1 MTPLDELL
9 EIERRLWRNDAD
21 IYAATYLPEAVL
33 IFPGIGRIDVDTAV
47 EAIRGENAA
56 GRHWAEVSFSAETAV
71 EVAAGTCLVA
81 YHADARWNDQPTAEA
96 VDCLTVYVKR
106 EGRWR
111 VAAHQQTGNPCPRL
125 AGIWRRWFI
134 P

>member
-33 IFPGIGRIDVDTAV
+33 IYVDTAV

-56 GRHWAEVSFSAETAV
+56 GRHWAEV
-71 EVAAGTCLVA
+71 
-81 YHADARWNDQPTAEA
+81 
-96 VDCLTVYVKR
+96 
-106 EGRWR
+106 
-111 VAAHQQTGNPCPRL
+111 
-125 AGIWRRWFI
+125 
-134 P
+134 

>member
-71 EVAAGTCLVA
+71 EVAAGTCLLA

-111 VAAHQQTGNPCPRL
+111 VAAHQQTGNP
-125 AGIWRRWFI
+125 
-134 P
+134 

>member
-33 IFPGIGRIDVDTAV
+33 IYVDTAV

-56 GRHWAEVSFSAETAV
+56 GRHWAEVALSAETTV
-71 EVAAGTCLVA
+71 EIAAGTCLLA

-106 EGRWR
+106 DGRWR
-111 VAAHQQTGNPCPRL
+111 VAAHQQTGNP
-125 AGIWRRWFI
+125 
-134 P
+134 

>member
-56 GRHWAEVSFSAETAV
+56 GRHWAEVSFSAET
-71 EVAAGTCLVA
+71 
-81 YHADARWNDQPTAEA
+81 
-96 VDCLTVYVKR
+96 
-106 EGRWR
+106 
-111 VAAHQQTGNPCPRL
+111 
-125 AGIWRRWFI
+125 
-134 P
+134 